1 MAAQRTRGRAIVR
14 AMATRLL
21 CHALGGGLGP
31 VTRTRA
37 VLDATAFD
45 GAVALL
51 AAPDAAP
58 AAGGL
63 ELRSPGPDD
72 AADPPALA
80 RWIARAIADWEPD
93 ALLVDALPGG
103 VMGELCGLAAL
114 DGLELRHTARLLRW
128 GVYARRLAGPLPRYD
143 AVGVVEPLH
152 PGHARALA
160 ACAGSVAPLALP
172 DPPPAAAPPPGPGAP
187 WLVVHTGPAREV
199 RALARIA
206 DERRGDA
213 PLEVITP
220 LVVADLPA
228 GAARIAAIPAA
239 PRYAGAAGIVT
250 AAGFNTVRE
259 LAPHRDRHVCV
270 PFDRR
275 LDDQPARARR
285 IAAAAPS

>member
-1 MAAQRTRGRAIVR
+1 MPL
-14 AMATRLL
+14 MATRLL

-37 VLDATAFD
+37 VLEASGLD

-51 AAPDAAP
+51 AAPGAA
-58 AAGGL
+58 AVAGGL
-63 ELRSPGPDD
+63 ELRSPGYDD

-80 RWIARAIADWEPD
+80 RWIARQIADWEAD

-128 GVYARRLAGPLPRYD
+128 AAYARRLEGPLPRYD
-143 AVGVVEPLH
+143 AAHVVEPLH
-152 PGHARALA
+152 PGHERALA
-160 ACAGSVAPLALP
+160 GLAGAVAPLDLP
-172 DPPPAAAPPPGPGAP
+172 APPPAGPPPGPGGP

-206 DERRGDA
+206 DERRGGA
-213 PLEVITP
+213 PLHVAAPIT
-220 LVVADLPA
+220 VEDLPA
-228 GAARIAAIPAA
+228 GAERLDAIPAA

-259 LAPHRDRHVCV
+259 LAPYRDRHVCV

-275 LDDQPARARR
+275 LDDQHARWLRRGASGPA
-285 IAAAAPS
+285 I